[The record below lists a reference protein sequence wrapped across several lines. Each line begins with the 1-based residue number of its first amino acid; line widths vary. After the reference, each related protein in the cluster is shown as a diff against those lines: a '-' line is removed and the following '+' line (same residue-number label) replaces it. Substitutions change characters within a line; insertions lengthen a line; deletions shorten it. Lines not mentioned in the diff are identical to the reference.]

1 MNAVAGK
8 RKKRRLKKSVRRV
21 LAVILA
27 GMIILISIPF
37 LRKWIDSSKPKDIG
51 VVRVDNFKDLN
62 AIHLKH
68 AKKIGIEPI
77 DTDKEAAQKI
87 RELVKQ
93 GKLDRLNNSK
103 YYKVDKLSH
112 SHPYLTPAAIELL
125 HLIGRRFHQKLD
137 EKNMDRYQFRVTSV
151 LRTRESQ
158 KRLRRSNGN
167 ATTETS
173 HLYGTTFD
181 IGWKKI
187 YRETFWGRPHLVADG
202 PAIKILSETVGEL
215 RKEGYLVV
223 VTEMKEACLHI
234 TVARE

>member
-1 MNAVAGK
+1 MNAVTGK
-8 RKKRRLKKSVRRV
+8 RKKRRLKKSVKRV
-21 LAVILA
+21 LGMILT
-27 GMIILISIPF
+27 GIIILISIPF
-37 LRKWIDSSKPKDIG
+37 MKKWIVSSKPKDVG
-51 VVRVDNFKDLN
+51 VVRVDNFRDLN

-68 AKKIGIEPI
+68 AKKTGIGPI
-77 DTDKEAAQKI
+77 DTDKEADQHI

-93 GKLDRLNNSK
+93 GKLDQLTSSK
-103 YYKVDKLSH
+103 YFKVDELSH
-112 SHPYLTPAAIELL
+112 SHPYLTPAAIDLL

-137 EKNMDRYQFRVTSV
+137 EKKMGRYQFRVTSV

-158 KRLRRSNGN
+158 NRLRRANGN

-187 YRETFWGRPHLVADG
+187 YKVTFWGRTHLVADG
-202 PAIKILSETVGEL
+202 PAIKILSETIGEL

-223 VTEMKEACLHI
+223 VTEMKEACFHI
-234 TVARE
+234 TAALE

>member
-1 MNAVAGK
+1 MNTVTGK
-8 RKKRRLKKSVRRV
+8 RKKRRLKKSVKRV
-21 LAVILA
+21 LGAIMAV
-27 GMIILISIPF
+27 MIILISIP
-37 LRKWIDSSKPKDIG
+37 LLKKWIDHSKPKDVG

-62 AIHLKH
+62 ATHLKH
-68 AKKIGIEPI
+68 AKKLGISPI
-77 DTDKEAAQKI
+77 ETDNEAEQKI
-87 RELVKQ
+87 REFVKQ
-93 GKLDRLNNSK
+93 GRLDELTSSK
-103 YYKVDKLSH
+103 YFIVDKLSH

-137 EKNMDRYQFRVTSV
+137 EKKMDRYQFRVTSV

-158 KRLRRSNGN
+158 KKLRRSNGN

-187 YRETFWGRPHLVADG
+187 YRKTFWGRSHLVADG
-202 PAIKILSETVGEL
+202 PAIKILSETIGEL

-234 TVARE
+234 TIARE